1 MPCTSYVIT
10 WADQTHALSSHDQI
24 RALTNAARAH
34 AGELLA
40 LGPVHAS
47 SQQDARPIPPW
58 VGIARFAN
66 QASAPAWFDRAADH
80 LGATTLLA
88 PALHGSVW
96 SPKALELGSA
106 VGLAV
111 IGKEGVA

>member
-10 WADQTHALSSHDQI
+10 WADQILALSSHDQI
-24 RALTNAARAH
+24 RALTNADRAH

-47 SQQDARPIPPW
+47 SQQEARPIPPW
-58 VGIARFAN
+58 VGIARFAD
-66 QASAPAWFDRAADH
+66 QASATAWFDSAADH
-80 LGATTLLA
+80 LGAMALLV
-88 PALHGSVW
+88 PAIPGSVW
-96 SPKALELGSA
+96 SPKALVFGSA
-106 VGLAV
+106 VGPAV